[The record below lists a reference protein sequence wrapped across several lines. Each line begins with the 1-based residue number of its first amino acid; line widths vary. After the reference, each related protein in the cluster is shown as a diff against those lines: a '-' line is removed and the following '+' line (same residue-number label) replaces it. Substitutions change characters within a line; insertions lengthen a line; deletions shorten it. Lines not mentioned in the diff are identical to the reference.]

1 MIQPGAKAVT
11 AAPPAIIVL
20 GSNNQNRFPAAEK
33 TSLGDSKDM

>member
-1 MIQPGAKAVT
+1 MIQPGTKAVT
-11 AAPPAIIVL
+11 AVPPAIVL